1 MLYYNFNYLK
11 CIFAKKTEINKM
23 NTNKT
28 FTMIKPDA
36 VANGHIGAII
46 NDITNAG
53 FKIIALKYTKLTAE
67 SAGDFY
73 AVHKARPFYGDLV
86 SFMSSGPIVAAIL
99 EKDNAIEDFRTLIGA
114 TDPAEAAEGT
124 IRQKYAKSIDANAV
138 HGSDSDEN
146 AQIEGNFFFTA
157 AEQF

>member
-1 MLYYNFNYLK
+1 M
-11 CIFAKKTEINKM
+11 T
-23 NTNKT
+23 TNRT

-36 VANGHIGAII
+36 VANGHIGAIL

-53 FKIIALKYTKLTAE
+53 FKIIAMKYLKLTPE
-67 SAGDFY
+67 KAGEFY
-73 AVHKARPFYGDLV
+73 AVHKERGFYGELV

-99 EKDNAIEDFRTLIGA
+99 EKDNAIEDFRKLIGA
-114 TDPAEAAEGT
+114 TNPAEAAEGT

-146 AQIEGNFFFTA
+146 AKIEGDFFFSE
-157 AEQF
+157 AERF